1 MKPSPELFAILNLT
15 LWLGN
20 IIRDHKEWYVF
31 NNKYREEILLK
42 GIIKGGSSLTRQSY
56 CQIHVEL
63 YQTRAIYL
71 SIHRWTFVLCTL
83 GLTSNLIFSQY
94 ECCYLLSETKEINRT
109 KQKCGNWNKTRI
121 ELWTKGR
128 ELDLCFLLYNDDIR
142 FTGLLREDV
151 ELIHVA
157 LDKMGHKSDW
167 SLRNSI
173 RINSLH

>member
-1 MKPSPELFAILNLT
+1 MKKFF
-15 LWLGN
+15 W
-20 IIRDHKEWYVF
+20 
-31 NNKYREEILLK
+31 
-42 GIIKGGSSLTRQSY
+42 GGSSLTRPSY

-63 YQTRAIYL
+63 YQTHAIYL

-151 ELIHVA
+151 VLIHVA

-173 RINSLH
+173 RINSLHLFFNYYFSISMKCQSRFYYSVQNWKQFWFCDKI

>member
-1 MKPSPELFAILNLT
+1 MKKFF
-15 LWLGN
+15 WKDYKRG
-20 IIRDHKEWYVF
+20 K
-31 NNKYREEILLK
+31 
-42 GIIKGGSSLTRQSY
+42 QSY
-56 CQIHVEL
+56 KTVLLSNTCWIISN
-63 YQTRAIYL
+63 TTIYL

-151 ELIHVA
+151 VLIHVA
-157 LDKMGHKSDW
+157 LDKMGHKSDR

-173 RINSLH
+173 QINSLH